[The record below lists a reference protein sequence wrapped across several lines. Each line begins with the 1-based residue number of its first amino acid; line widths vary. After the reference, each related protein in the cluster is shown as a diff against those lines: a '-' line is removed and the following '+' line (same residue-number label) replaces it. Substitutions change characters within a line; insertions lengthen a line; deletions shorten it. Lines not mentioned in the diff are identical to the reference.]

1 VNPSQYG
8 GIAHVLSGLSIPVFA
23 AGLDDGK
30 RPLLTVYTAFSGSRR
45 KLASEIGSGL
55 ARAGLASEL
64 RVKIREESALDE
76 ASSLEGLLKRF
87 RHDRM
92 VYDPLGCFARAGEYV
107 QFAGRL
113 RTEIGHTLTGVYL
126 EPVRRTVYLVLDR
139 SRVVHGQVIRIA
151 ELRDIENGARRALAE
166 AFA

>member
-1 VNPSQYG
+1 
-8 GIAHVLSGLSIPVFA
+8 SGFA
-23 AGLDDGK
+23 KVGVD
-30 RPLLTVYTAFSGSRR
+30 P
-45 KLASEIGSGL
+45 KL
-55 ARAGLASEL
+55 RFK
-64 RVKIREESALDE
+64 VREDVALE
-76 ASSLEGLLKRF
+76 QAASLEELLQRF

-113 RTEIGHTLTGVYL
+113 RAEIGDKLTGVYL

-139 SRVVHGQVIRIA
+139 ARVVHGQIVRIA

-166 AFA
+166 AFAGYSLRGIPALRLGLSFPSVGLVPVDEASAP